1 MRPSKDT
8 SRRAGRLVA
17 AALLASACATA
28 TNHLD
33 PEGPRY
39 VGGRAT
45 ATQPRPSLR
54 IVSFNIEYA
63 KHIDA
68 ALTLLREEP
77 LRDADV
83 IALQEM
89 DAPGVERIAA
99 ALDLNYVYFPSSLL
113 SDTGRDFGTAILS
126 PWPLLEPRKL
136 VLPHASRIKG
146 GRRAVTIATVDR
158 GADRYRVYSV
168 HLPSPLGVSGAQ
180 RRDQVQ
186 VILADVAIAPDPA
199 LVVGDFNTREVGRL
213 FEEQGFLWLS
223 KNVGATTRRSGIR
236 FSFDH
241 VFARGLP
248 AEAAVEAGAV
258 RDNRGASDHRP
269 VWAVVQLR

>member
-1 MRPSKDT
+1 MKESG
-8 SRRAGRLVA
+8 RRAAWLVL
-17 AALLASACATA
+17 AALAVPACATA
-28 TNHLD
+28 RNYLD
-33 PEGPRY
+33 PDGPLY
-39 VGGRAT
+39 AGGRAT
-45 ATQPRPSLR
+45 TTPPRTALR
-54 IVSFNIEYA
+54 LVSFNIEYS
-63 KHIDA
+63 KRVDA

-99 ALDLNYVYFPSSLL
+99 ALGLNYVYFPSSLL

-126 PWPLLEPRKL
+126 PWPLRGPRKL

-146 GRRAVTIATVDR
+146 GRRAVTIATLDR
-158 GADRYRVYSV
+158 GADRYQVYSV

-180 RRDQVQ
+180 RRDQVR
-186 VILADVAIAPDPA
+186 VILADAAASVDPV
-199 LVVGDFNTREVGRL
+199 LVLGDLNTREVGRL
-213 FEEQGFLWLS
+213 FEEQGFRWLS
-223 KNVGATTRRSGIR
+223 KAVGTTTRRAGMR

-241 VFARGLP
+241 IFAKGLP
-248 AEAAVEAGAV
+248 ASAAFEAAAL

-269 VWAVVQLR
+269 VWALVTLP

>member
-17 AALLASACATA
+17 AALVASACATA
-28 TNHLD
+28 SNYLD

-146 GRRAVTIATVDR
+146 GRRAATIATLDR
-158 GADRYRVYSV
+158 GTDRYRVYSV

-180 RRDQVQ
+180 RRDQVWT
-186 VILADVAIAPDPA
+186 ILTDIGTSSDPV
-199 LVVGDFNTREVGRL
+199 LVLGDFNTREVGRL
-213 FEEQGFLWLS
+213 FEARGFLWLS
-223 KNVGATTRRSGIR
+223 KAVGTTTRRAGMR

-241 VFARGLP
+241 IFARGLP
-248 AEAAVEAGAV
+248 GSATFETGAI

-269 VWAVVQLR
+269 VWAVVTPP